1 MKKIILILLIIPS
14 FLIGQNGPTASFIYN
29 PVCLGTNIVLTDF
42 SYPDFNTNSPI
53 VSWDWEYNGNIIST
67 QQNADYLFSQCGLY
81 DITLTVTDAD
91 GFADDTTINVE
102 IFCPPTAD
110 FINDVVCFGDPTNF
124 VDVSSPGDGTP
135 PLNSGSTWMYV
146 FGDADPPNAV
156 NPNCT
161 ATFNYAGI
169 HPVTFIVSEIQ
180 FNGQYCID
188 SIVKDVQVDSCTVGI
203 DNILNVQKK
212 KIINNY
218 NILGKSRK
226 INSRDLNIIIYNDGT
241 VEKKIIIK

>member
-1 MKKIILILLIIPS
+1 MS
-14 FLIGQNGPTASFIYN
+14 WNY
-29 PVCLGTNIVLTDF
+29 IVLTDF

-67 QQNADYLFSQCGLY
+67 QQNADYLFAQCGLY

-91 GFADDTTINVE
+91 GFSDDTTINVE

-203 DNILNVQKK
+203 ENIFNIQKK

-241 VEKKIIIK
+241 VEKKIIIE

>member
-1 MKKIILILLIIPS
+1 MKKILLIL
-14 FLIGQNGPTASFIYN
+14 FLTPCLLWSQNGPTASFIFN
-29 PVCLGTNIVLTDF
+29 PVCLGSILTPSDF
-42 SYPDFNTNSPI
+42 STPDPNTNSSI
-53 VSWDWEYNGNIIST
+53 ASWDWQYNGNTYST
-67 QQNADYLFSQCGLY
+67 QQNGDYIFSQCGTY
-81 DITLTVTDAD
+81 DVTLTITDID
-91 GFADDTTINVE
+91 GISDDTTINIE
-102 IFCPPTAD
+102 IYCPPVAD
-110 FINDVVCFGDPTNF
+110 FFFDIVCIGDPTNF

-135 PLNSGSTWMYV
+135 PLNNGSWFYI
-146 FGDADPPNAV
+146 FGDANPPNAV

>member
-1 MKKIILILLIIPS
+1 M
-14 FLIGQNGPTASFIYN
+14 
-29 PVCLGTNIVLTDF
+29 
-42 SYPDFNTNSPI
+42 
-53 VSWDWEYNGNIIST
+53 
-67 QQNADYLFSQCGLY
+67 
-81 DITLTVTDAD
+81 TVTDAD
-91 GFADDTTINVE
+91 GFSDDTTINVE

-110 FINDVVCFGDPTNF
+110 FINDIVCFGDPTNF

-188 SIVKDVQVDSCTVGI
+188 SIVKDVQVDSCTVGM
-203 DNILNVQKK
+203 DNIFNVQKK

-218 NILGKSRK
+218 NILGKSKK

>member
-1 MKKIILILLIIPS
+1 MKKILLLILIIPTFVFS
-14 FLIGQNGPTASFIYN
+14 QNGPTASFIYN
-29 PVCLGTNIVLTDF
+29 PVCLGTDLVLTDF
-42 SYPDFNTNSPI
+42 SYPDPTTNSQI
-53 VSWDWEYNGNIIST
+53 ASWDWQYNGNSISST
-67 QQNADYLFSQCGLY
+67 QNASYLFSQCGTY

-91 GFADDTTINVE
+91 GISDDTTINVE
-102 IFCPPTAD
+102 VFCPPIAG
-110 FINDVVCFGDPTNF
+110 FFNDIVCSGDPTNF
-124 VDVSSPGDGTP
+124 VDVSTPGDGTP
-135 PLNSGSTWMYV
+135 PLNSGSTWMYI

-169 HPVTFIVSEIQ
+169 HSVMFIVSEIQ

-188 SIVKDVQVDSCTVGI
+188 TLIQDVQVDSCFVGI
-203 DNILNVQKK
+203 ENNISFSSK

-226 INSRDLNIIIYNDGT
+226 LNSKDLNIIIYDDGT
-241 VEKKIIIK
+241 VKKKIIIE